1 MANADFADLFKK
13 YPNRNAELRAV
24 AKSAYEFGK
33 TVAQEAD
40 AALGSGM
47 HEWSIGR
54 QNSYL
59 DYMTTLVEAIHAKPI
74 PDLPATHPTGF
85 NINLAEPYDM
95 FVEDINGE
103 NVPLNEQTE
112 LLAQYWMLTAVEL
125 SQSQSASMAGS
136 LTEHDYK
143 RAISNIGV
151 MRKLLKEMTSRPVL
165 DLPETSV
172 PGSELTNPTSAGFN
186 DK

>member
-1 MANADFADLFKK
+1 MANADFNDLFKK

-47 HEWSIGR
+47 HEHAIGR
-54 QNSYL
+54 QQSYL
-59 DYMTTLVEAIHAKPI
+59 DYLETLVEAIHAKPI

-85 NINLAEPYDM
+85 NINLSEPCVM
-95 FVEDINGE
+95 FVQDINGE
-103 NVPLNEQTE
+103 QVPLNEQTE

-125 SQSQSASMAGS
+125 AQSQSASMAGS
-136 LTEHDYK
+136 LTEFDFK
-143 RAISNIGV
+143 RAMNNIGV
-151 MRKLLKEMTSRPVL
+151 MRKLLTEMTSRPVL
-165 DLPETSV
+165 DLPETAV
-172 PGSELTNPTSAGFN
+172 PGAALMAPTSATF
-186 DK
+186 KQ

>member
-1 MANADFADLFKK
+1 MMNIPLFTWIKRMMIQTLNIFGCCHGEDILIK
-13 YPNRNAELRAV
+13 VSELTV

-59 DYMTTLVEAIHAKPI
+59 DYMTTLVEAIHSKPI
-74 PDLPATHPTGF
+74 PDLPATHP
-85 NINLAEPYDM
+85 
-95 FVEDINGE
+95 
-103 NVPLNEQTE
+103 
-112 LLAQYWMLTAVEL
+112 
-125 SQSQSASMAGS
+125 
-136 LTEHDYK
+136 
-143 RAISNIGV
+143 ISV

>member
-13 YPNRNAELRAV
+13 YPNRNAELRSV

-40 AALGSGM
+40 AALGS
-47 HEWSIGR
+47 
-54 QNSYL
+54 
-59 DYMTTLVEAIHAKPI
+59 PI

-85 NINLAEPYDM
+85 NINLSEPYQM
-95 FVEDINGE
+95 FVQDINGE
-103 NVPLNEQTE
+103 QVPLNEQTE

-143 RAISNIGV
+143 RAINNIGV
-151 MRKLLKEMTSRPVL
+151 MRKLLTEMTARPVL
-165 DLPETSV
+165 DLPETAV
-172 PGSELTNPTSAGFN
+172 PGSELIAPTSAAFS
-186 DK
+186 K